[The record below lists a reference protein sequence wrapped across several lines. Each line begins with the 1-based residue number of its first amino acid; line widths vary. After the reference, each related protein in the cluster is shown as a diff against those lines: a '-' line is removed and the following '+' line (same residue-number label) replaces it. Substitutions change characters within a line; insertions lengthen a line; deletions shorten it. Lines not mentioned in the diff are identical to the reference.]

1 MPEIIAGAFFVL
13 NKNSS
18 SDITRNIS
26 SVWKKVRFS
35 LVLDEGSRP
44 TKVWKMLLTF
54 CHYVRLFKC
63 ILINEYTDNHS
74 VIAYELKLFKNFQAK
89 ICFLMKLTIS
99 FSI

>member
-44 TKVWKMLLTF
+44 TKVWKMITGENSCLGVDRLT
-54 CHYVRLFKC
+54 
-63 ILINEYTDNHS
+63 
-74 VIAYELKLFKNFQAK
+74 
-89 ICFLMKLTIS
+89 
-99 FSI
+99 